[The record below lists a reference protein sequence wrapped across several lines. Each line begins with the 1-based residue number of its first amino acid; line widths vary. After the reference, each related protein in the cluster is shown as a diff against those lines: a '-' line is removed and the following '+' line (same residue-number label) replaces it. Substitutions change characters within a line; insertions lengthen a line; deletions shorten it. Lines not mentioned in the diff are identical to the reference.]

1 MNKEKKAF
9 IQEQIVQEKK
19 NKMKKNI
26 YMLIKLCFCAI
37 LFGTIANV
45 AFHFTDIYLDEMLE
59 EKNETEVSLNN
70 EKVTNKEE
78 KKKEI
83 DEEKTATNTKKE
95 EKVEPVVIEQELTLE
110 NVEELY
116 DLLRK
121 TAKQY
126 NHSIVTVTGVVEGV
140 DWFDNPSK
148 IEEAAYG
155 VVLAE
160 DEKRFYILTKNETV
174 KEVESIQIIFYN
186 GASAKAKVRGKDEIT
201 NLAILSVAKG
211 HLSKEDVEEI
221 KVASLGDSYSLTE
234 GNFVM
239 ALGSPNG
246 YMYSM
251 DFGMI
256 SGQKREHFI
265 VDGKMEVFNT
275 NMAYYTKGEGI
286 VVDIDGKVIGLIT
299 HSYKDN
305 AEDNIFTMV
314 GISRLKMIIEK
325 MINKQKMPYLGVVA
339 NDIPEEQKEKL
350 GVENGIYVTEVEN
363 NSPALETG
371 IRVGDVIVEIGGTRI
386 SSLINFCNLL
396 AEFKPEDEIKMKIVR
411 TSSGLGEERE
421 IVVYLGKR

>member
-9 IQEQIVQEKK
+9 IQEQIVPEKK
-19 NKMKKNI
+19 NKIKKNI
-26 YMLIKLCFCAI
+26 YIVIGLCFCAI
-37 LFGTIANV
+37 LFGTIASV
-45 AFHFTDIYLDEMLE
+45 AFYFTGIYLEEMLE
-59 EKNETEVSLNN
+59 EKNRTEVSLNDEEIIN
-70 EKVTNKEE
+70 EE
-78 KKKEI
+78 KKKELE
-83 DEEKTATNTKKE
+83 EEKTGTNTKKE
-95 EKVEPVVIEQELTLE
+95 EKIEPAFVEKEFTLD
-110 NVEELY
+110 NVEEMY

-126 NHSIVTVTGVVEGV
+126 NHSIVTVTGVMEGV

-160 DEKRFYILTKNETV
+160 DEKRFYILTKNETI
-174 KEVESIQIIFYN
+174 KEVESIQVIFYN
-186 GASAKAKVRGKDEIT
+186 GASVKAKMRGKDTIT
-201 NLAILSVAKG
+201 NLAILSVAKE
-211 HLSKEDVEEI
+211 HLSKEDIEEI

-265 VDGKMEVFNT
+265 VDGKMEIFNT
-275 NMAYYTKGEGI
+275 NMTYYTKGEGI

-305 AEDNIFTMV
+305 TEDNIFTMV
-314 GISRLKMIIEK
+314 GISRLRMIIEK

-339 NDIPEEQKEKL
+339 NDIPEEQEEKL
-350 GVENGIYVTEVEN
+350 GVENGIYVTEIES
-363 NSPALETG
+363 NSPALEAG

-396 AEFKPEDEIKMKIVR
+396 AEFAPEDRIKMKIVS
-411 TSSGLGEERE
+411 TSSGLKEERE
-421 IVVYLGKR
+421 IIVHLGKR